1 MTEGNNIMDMWDRKF
16 APWMVEESYKYYLA
30 SCHLSEV
37 NGLGYISNVN
47 AALAIE
53 ILFKSY
59 LCKQEEHKNGSI
71 ITSYNSASLD
81 VQFKDNEYKDTR
93 FESVGEDRS
102 KNRAPTVHHD
112 LYALAKSLPIDI
124 QSILF
129 EEFDFYI
136 LKRRRHTFTNSRY
149 LYELKNQSDHSNILS
164 ELVDSYINKTIRLY
178 QKHKCDD
185 VWISNFKVK
194 KQYVF

>member
-1 MTEGNNIMDMWDRKF
+1 MEIWDRKF

-30 SCHLSEV
+30 SCHLSDV
-37 NGLGYISNVN
+37 NGLEYVSSVN

-59 LCKQEEHKNGSI
+59 LCKQEEHKYGST
-71 ITSYNSASLD
+71 ITSYNSAS
-81 VQFKDNEYKDTR
+81 VNSQFKDNEYKGTR
-93 FESVGEDRS
+93 FESV
-102 KNRAPTVHHD
+102 NRAPTVHHD

-129 EEFDFYI
+129 KESDFYI

-149 LYELKNQSDHSNILS
+149 LYELKSQSGHSNILS

-178 QKHKCDD
+178 QKHECDD

-194 KQYVF
+194 KQYVL